1 MSQTPI
7 YEILRRIKPLAK
19 HHQAAYL
26 RSQIGAEQGSTN
38 GKQNVHR
45 TSVRIRE
52 LQAALQDVMTKQLRK
67 ENRAA

>member
-19 HHQAAYL
+19 KHQAASL
-26 RSQIGAEQGSTN
+26 RSAICREQTDSH
-38 GKQNVHR
+38 GKINIYR

-52 LQAALQDVMTKQLRK
+52 LQAALQDVMTKQLRM

>member
-1 MSQTPI
+1 MKLTPLDK
-7 YEILRRIKPLAK
+7 ILRQIRPLAK

-26 RSQIGAEQGSTN
+26 RSHIASEQG
-38 GKQNVHR
+38 GNVRR

-52 LQAALQDVMTKQLRK
+52 LQAALAEIVLRQMKK